1 MKLLYKFK
9 LMDFL
14 ISCLNQVMTFDK
26 NLQDIKLIYHGPW
39 FWHDSASLTKLKVIF
54 DKIL

>member
-26 NLQDIKLIYHGPW
+26 KLQDIKLIYHGPW